1 MKAIIEIGRGN
12 AIFDAAAEQIV
23 AAHGGQMVDFRLQF
37 ESARTLFA
45 EVTPERLE
53 LLEVL
58 RRIGPSPL
66 AALVDALPT
75 SRSSRDIAA
84 DLARLEMLGLIERGD
99 DDLLSVPFSAV
110 EIILPL
116 SKVA

>member
-1 MKAIIEIGRGN
+1 MKAVIESGRGD
-12 AIFDAAAEQIV
+12 AIVDTAVEQI
-23 AAHGGQMVDFRLQF
+23 AAGHGGRMVDFRLQF

-53 LLEVL
+53 LLERL
-58 RRIGPSPL
+58 RRTGPSPL
-66 AALVDALPT
+66 AAIVGALPT
-75 SRSSRDIAA
+75 SRPSSDIAA
-84 DLARLEMLGLIERGD
+84 ELARLEMLGLIERGD

-116 SKVA
+116 PKVA